1 MAASCFFLLVM
12 WLLGGPFY
20 PKKIPLAPFTTPPPL
35 LFLLCAKL
43 QKFLPKQNKTLGII
57 DMDDLVIIHVGYES

>member
-1 MAASCFFLLVM
+1 MFFSPRDVAS
-12 WLLGGPFY
+12 WGPILPQKNTTCTFHN
-20 PKKIPLAPFTTPPPL
+20 PRPF